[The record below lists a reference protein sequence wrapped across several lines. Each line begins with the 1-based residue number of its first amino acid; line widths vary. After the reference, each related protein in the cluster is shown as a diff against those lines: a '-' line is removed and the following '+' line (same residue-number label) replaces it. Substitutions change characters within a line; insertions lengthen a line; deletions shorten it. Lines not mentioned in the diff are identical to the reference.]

1 MKSSAARTATRWIA
15 PLFAVTALAGA
26 GALAQPV
33 HPGAVIEVHL
43 ASDGNPLA
51 GQTFYVDPN
60 SKAMRAAKSDP
71 SPELQ
76 MIANTPHAYWMDNVS
91 TFAVDAKYI
100 QTAQAAGTMPILAL
114 YGIPNRDC
122 GSYAAGG
129 FGSAAAYRGWIDGV
143 AGAIGSGP
151 AAVIL
156 EPDALAMADCLS
168 ADQRQE
174 RFDLIRYAVDT
185 LTRNP
190 ATAVY
195 VDAGHSRW
203 VKAEDMAARL
213 NDVGVAKARGFSLNT
228 ANFFTTE
235 EEIGYGEAISG
246 LTNGAHYVID
256 TSRNGVGPV
265 DSDSWCNPPGRA
277 LGSPPTT
284 ATAGPHA
291 DAYLWVKRPGESDG
305 SCNGQPSAGTFVS
318 QYAIDLARNAGR

>member
-1 MKSSAARTATRWIA
+1 MKSSAAGKATRWIA
-15 PLFAVTALAGA
+15 PFLAVAALAGA
-26 GALAQPV
+26 GALAEPAGV
-33 HPGAVIEVHL
+33 AVEVRL
-43 ASDGNPLA
+43 TSDGNPLA

-60 SKAMRAAKSDP
+60 SKAMRAAKNDP

-100 QTAQAAGTMPILAL
+100 QTAQGAGTMPILAL

-122 GSYAAGG
+122 GSFAAGG
-129 FGSAAAYRGWIDGV
+129 FGSAAAYKGWIDGV

-174 RFDLIRYAVDT
+174 RFDLMRYAVDT

-195 VDAGHSRW
+195 IDAGHSRW

-213 NDVGVAKARGFSLNT
+213 NEVGVSKARGFSLNT

-235 EEIGYGEAISG
+235 EEIGYGETISA

-284 ATAGPHA
+284 ATAGAHA

-305 SCNGQPSAGTFVS
+305 ACNGHPSAGTFVS